1 MILAGAGS
9 GKTRV
14 ITYRITHLLEQGVKP
29 WNILAV
35 TFTNKAAGE
44 MKERVTALS
53 QEKGAGVWISTFH
66 SFCAQF
72 LRTEGS
78 RYGLDRGFTIYDDDD
93 QKKLVRDCLR
103 ELNLDDKKIKP
114 GAVLNRIS
122 REKDQLMDAESFSI
136 AALGSGD
143 PQKQMLAGIYSLY
156 QKKLESALA
165 LDFGDLIMKSVEF
178 LQAYPDLR
186 EKYQERFRHILV
198 DEYQDTNRAQYMLT
212 KTLAARHQNLCVVG
226 DDDQSIYSWR
236 GADIRNILDFEKD
249 YKAVKTVKLEQNYRS
264 TAPILSAAWSLVRN
278 NEQRKEK
285 KLWTARESETPVKTE
300 QLANELQEARFVADK
315 ILEVREDKGWGFQQ
329 FSVFYRTNAQSRVLE
344 DALRSARI
352 PYVLVG
358 NVRFYE
364 RAEVKDVLAYLRL
377 ITNPKDD
384 LSFKRILNTPPRGL
398 GKVTLEALEKFSALR
413 SIPLYQAMSDPEFLN
428 TLGGKAREGILL
440 FKKITGDLAARK
452 DTLRASEMTRDVL
465 ERSGMLKI
473 LEEDAKN
480 DLEAAERLDNV
491 QELLNATAE
500 FDEASEDKSTAAY
513 LAQVSLLTTS
523 DDKQDKADKVT
534 LMTVHIAKGLEF
546 TSVFLTGMEE
556 GLFPL
561 GEAQFGQEEL
571 EEERRLAYVGMTR
584 AKEQLY
590 LTCAASRRLYGQ
602 TRWNLPSRFIAEAGL
617 KVEGRPQTSDDD
629 LISPDAL
636 PPRSIRSG
644 PKTSLRVG
652 DRVRHAE
659 FGTGKVTDRSG
670 EGVELKV
677 VVVFDNGQWK
687 KLLVKYAPLEKI

>member
-1 MILAGAGS
+1 
-9 GKTRV
+9 
-14 ITYRITHLLEQGVKP
+14 
-29 WNILAV
+29 
-35 TFTNKAAGE
+35 
-44 MKERVTALS
+44 MKERVIALS
-53 QEKGAGVWISTFH
+53 QDKGANVWISTFH

-72 LRTEGS
+72 LRTEGE
-78 RYGLDRGFTIYDDDD
+78 RYGLLRGFTIYDEDD
-93 QKKLVRDCLR
+93 QKRLVRDCLR
-103 ELNLDDKKIKP
+103 ELNLDEKQIKP

-136 AALGSGD
+136 AALASGD
-143 PQKQMLAGIYSLY
+143 PQKQMLSGIYSLY

-186 EKYQERFRHILV
+186 EKYQERFVHILV

-212 KTLAARHQNLCVVG
+212 KILAARHQNLCVVG

-249 YKAVKTVKLEQNYRS
+249 YDSVKTIKLEQNYRS
-264 TAPILSAAWSLVRN
+264 TTPILTAAWSLVRN
-278 NEQRKEK
+278 NEQRKDK
-285 KLWTARESETPVKTE
+285 KLWTARESKTPVSAE
-300 QLANELQEARFVADK
+300 QLGSELDEARWVADT
-315 ILEVREDKGWGFQQ
+315 ILNIREEKGWGFHQ

-344 DALRSARI
+344 DALRGAQI

-377 ITNPKDD
+377 IANPRDD
-384 LSFKRILNTPPRGL
+384 LSFKRILNTPSRGL
-398 GKVTLEALEKFSALR
+398 GKVALEALEQTAALR
-413 SIPLYQAMSDPEFLN
+413 GIPLTQAVAEQEFLAGLGN
-428 TLGGKAREGILL
+428 KGRDGALGLKKLLEILSAKQTTLK
-440 FKKITGDLAARK
+440 
-452 DTLRASEMTRDVL
+452 ASEMTREVL
-465 ERSGMLKI
+465 EKSGMLKI
-473 LEEDAKN
+473 LEEEAKN
-480 DLEAAERLDNV
+480 GLEAAARLDNV

-500 FDEASEDKSTAAY
+500 FEEVSEDKSVAAY
-513 LAQVSLLTTS
+513 LAQVSLLTTT
-523 DDKQDKADKVT
+523 DDKQDKSNKVT

-546 TSVFLTGMEE
+546 TTVFLTGMEE

-561 GEAQFGQEEL
+561 GEAQFGQDEL

-584 AKEQLY
+584 AKEQLF

-617 KVEGRPQTSDDD
+617 QVEGRANTTQDDW
-629 LISPDAL
+629 IQPDAL
-636 PPRSIRSG
+636 PPRTLRPGPSG
-644 PKTSLRVG
+644 QYRVG

-659 FGTGKVTDRSG
+659 FGSGKVTDKSG
-670 EGVELKV
+670 SGDELKV
-677 VVVFDNGQWK
+677 VVVFDTGQWK
-687 KLLVKYAPLEKI
+687 KLLVKYAPLEKL